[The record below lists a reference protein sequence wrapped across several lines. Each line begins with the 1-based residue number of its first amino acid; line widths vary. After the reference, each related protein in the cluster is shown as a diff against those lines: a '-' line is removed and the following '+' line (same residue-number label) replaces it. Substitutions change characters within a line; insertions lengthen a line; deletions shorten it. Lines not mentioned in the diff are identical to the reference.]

1 MAALLRRYSTVN
13 RHALGENPL
22 ARRRDSI
29 LRNTEHTEMEERA
42 LPSSNAVSTE
52 TVGPDEATR
61 AADNRIQF
69 VLTPRHLQLLDDL
82 CYQVR
87 RATRY
92 KLNRSEV
99 VRALIEQLEHK
110 ELHFKH
116 IRSEEDLREQIRKVL
131 H

>member
-1 MAALLRRYSTVN
+1 VN

-42 LPSSNAVSTE
+42 LPSSNTVSTE

-82 CYQVR
+82 CYEVR

-99 VRALIEQLEHK
+99 VRALIEQLENK

-116 IRSEEDLREQIRKVL
+116 IRSEEDLREQIREVL

>member
-1 MAALLRRYSTVN
+1 MN

-29 LRNTEHTEMEERA
+29 LRNTEHTEIEERP
-42 LPSSNAVSTE
+42 LPSSNAVSTG

-99 VRALIEQLEHK
+99 VRVLIEQLENK

-116 IRSEEDLREQIRKVL
+116 IRSEEDLREQIREVL

>member
-1 MAALLRRYSTVN
+1 MN

-22 ARRRDSI
+22 TRRRDSI
-29 LRNTEHTEMEERA
+29 LRNTEYTESVERI
-42 LPSSNAVSTE
+42 LPSSNVVSDGTIAS
-52 TVGPDEATR
+52 DEAAR

-69 VLTPRHLQLLDDL
+69 VLTPRHLQLLDDF

-99 VRALIEQLEHK
+99 VRVLIEQLENK
-110 ELHFKH
+110 ELHFNH
-116 IRSEEDLREQIRKVL
+116 IQSEEDLREQIREL
-131 H
+131 LQSGM

>member
-1 MAALLRRYSTVN
+1 MN

-22 ARRRDSI
+22 TRRRDSI
-29 LRNTEHTEMEERA
+29 LRNTEYTESVEGI
-42 LPSSNAVSTE
+42 LPSSNVVSDGTIA
-52 TVGPDEATR
+52 PDEAAR

-99 VRALIEQLEHK
+99 VRVLIEQLENK
-110 ELHFKH
+110 ELHFNQE
-116 IRSEEDLREQIRKVL
+116 IPRSVLRGDLVKGRV
-131 H
+131 

>member
-1 MAALLRRYSTVN
+1 VN

-29 LRNTEHTEMEERA
+29 LRNTEHTEMEERT
-42 LPSSNAVSTE
+42 LPSSNAVAASP
-52 TVGPDEATR
+52 VGPDEAAR

-82 CYQVR
+82 CYHVR

-99 VRALIEQLEHK
+99 VRALIEQLENK

-116 IRSEEDLREQIRKVL
+116 IRSEEDLREQIREVFYAGIHELKSS
-131 H
+131 

>member
-1 MAALLRRYSTVN
+1 MN

-29 LRNTEHTEMEERA
+29 LRNTERLETADESLA
-42 LPSSNAVSTE
+42 SSRAVSAG
-52 TVGPDEATR
+52 TVTADDASR
-61 AADNRIQF
+61 AVDNRVQF

-92 KLNRSEV
+92 KLNRSEI
-99 VRALIEQLEHK
+99 VRVLIEQLANK
-110 ELHFKH
+110 ELHFQH
-116 IRSEEDLREQIRKVL
+116 IRSEEDLQEQIRDMMNS
-131 H
+131 

>member
-1 MAALLRRYSTVN
+1 MN

-22 ARRRDSI
+22 TRRRDSI
-29 LRNTEHTEMEERA
+29 LRNTEYTESVERI
-42 LPSSNAVSTE
+42 LPSSNVVSDGTIA
-52 TVGPDEATR
+52 PDEAAR

-69 VLTPRHLQLLDDL
+69 VLTPRHLQLLDDF

-99 VRALIEQLEHK
+99 VRVLIEQLENK
-110 ELHFKH
+110 ELHFNH
-116 IRSEEDLREQIRKVL
+116 IQSEEDLREQIREVL
-131 H
+131 QS